1 MKQPPK
7 QFRDFVRTYPRV
19 AAAYEAIGTE
29 VHAAGPL
36 NNKTRALVKLSIA
49 LGARLE
55 GAVHSHVRKA
65 LALGVKPDEL
75 RHAALLA
82 LPTIGFPSMMAA
94 LSWIED
100 ELKSSAP
107 SRKRS

>member
-1 MKQPPK
+1 MTQPPK
-7 QFRDFVRTYPRV
+7 QFREFVRKYPRV
-19 AAAYEAIGTE
+19 AAAYEKLGTE

-36 NNKTRALVKLSIA
+36 GDKTRALIKLSLSI
-49 LGARLE
+49 GAQRE

-65 LALGVKPDEL
+65 LAVGIKPAEL
-75 RHAALLA
+75 RHAALLS

-100 ELKSSAP
+100 EIKASIRKRKSS
-107 SRKRS
+107 